1 MLLSACFLLAGL
13 GATSKTF
20 AARIGSPHPLP
31 STSSALSSK
40 NYVASH
46 PGPARRLDEQGNQP
60 PGHLIRAAAPAKH
73 SSKPARG
80 KWRLVLAWIARRRCI
95 RRQTEHFLR
104 PAKDSACLLRRRL
117 RNIPSTEPQSV
128 SCVSTQRNPE
138 CWRVEK
144 DQQYE
149 NI

>member
-46 PGPARRLDEQGNQP
+46 PGPARRLDEQGNHP

-95 RRQTEHFLR
+95 RRQTEHFFGR
-104 PAKDSACLLRRRL
+104 PKILLAFFAGACAIFRALNRRASAAFRH
-117 RNIPSTEPQSV
+117 NEIP
-128 SCVSTQRNPE
+128 NAGA
-138 CWRVEK
+138 
-144 DQQYE
+144 
-149 NI
+149 